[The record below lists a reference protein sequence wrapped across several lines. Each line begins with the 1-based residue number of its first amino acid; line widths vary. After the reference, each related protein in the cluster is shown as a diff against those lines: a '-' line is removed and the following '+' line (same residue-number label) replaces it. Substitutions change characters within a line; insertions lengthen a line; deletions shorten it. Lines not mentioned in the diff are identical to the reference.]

1 MSGYLSN
8 VSPVKTSKRKYFKAQ
23 KRKYFNFTLTDDT
36 NIHRGICFSTKKHLF
51 SSIEDKQSSNSGIE
65 LNKFKVTEN
74 DNIVV
79 NDFKSAKQMD
89 RNFEKKNI
97 TKKFSINSII
107 NECALCDIV
116 DISMLAFNLQEPTT
130 VVKDVKPLR
139 LRIGV
144 IKDSTDK
151 IPIIIFESLIAQ
163 ISERSCCDMT
173 NMPVQR
179 YLDGRILKT
188 NATSEVSSNN
198 DIEVTTSDDDDD
210 DDVYI
215 SPDETKIVAKV
226 VALYLKTLVPTYLC
240 LNCNVS
246 VSIENGLVCGNNCN
260 NVSAQSTCKSKAYL

>member
-1 MSGYLSN
+1 M
-8 VSPVKTSKRKYFKAQ
+8 
-23 KRKYFNFTLTDDT
+23 
-36 NIHRGICFSTKKHLF
+36 
-51 SSIEDKQSSNSGIE
+51 
-65 LNKFKVTEN
+65 
-74 DNIVV
+74 
-79 NDFKSAKQMD
+79 
-89 RNFEKKNI
+89 
-97 TKKFSINSII
+97 
-107 NECALCDIV
+107 
-116 DISMLAFNLQEPTT
+116 
-130 VVKDVKPLR
+130 
-139 LRIGV
+139 

-198 DIEVTTSDDDDD
+198 DIEVTTSDDDD